1 MGKPRGY
8 VSAAGCR
15 RQVKRAYALGLI
27 KGGASQRDVS
37 VRCGVS
43 VKTVKRIIERAKKR
57 KSLSDA
63 PSSGRPSIITSS
75 VKRNVKRLL
84 LDRTV
89 GSKRR
94 VAAALRQ
101 EGTKIGRTTVR
112 KVSKLVELKVR
123 LRRYKWTLTAADRTA
138 RVAFARAHA
147 ADNAVRRRT
156 TIYLD
161 EKLFVC
167 KVKSRYVWVEN
178 VTQRRFDDPGTS
190 RE

>member
-27 KGGASQRDVS
+27 KGGASQREVS

-63 PSSGRPSIITSS
+63 PRSGRPSIITSS

-112 KVSKLVELKVR
+112 KVSKLVGLKVR

-147 ADNAVRRRT
+147 SDNAVRRRT

-167 KVKSRYVWVEN
+167 NVKSHYVWVEN